1 MKRILALA
9 ITMTLGL
16 GVAHAQFDSPMG
28 PPPGGG
34 QPPMGNDGKPMG
46 PPPGGKP
53 GPGGGGSQY
62 KSAKASRTYSK
73 DAVLTGKT
81 INSSTQDE
89 SAVLVTD
96 GTLTMTNC
104 HLTNSADASSTDDAS
119 FYGVNAVVCA
129 QPSNQKKGTCTI
141 RSQHNHI
148 SGTGRGANGLF
159 AYGNATVNS
168 SYDVIAQT
176 GGNARGIMAS
186 GGGTINVVGD
196 TVETRAH
203 SSSCVATDRG
213 GGTIII
219 DGGVYTCYGGN
230 SAGIYS
236 TGNITA
242 RNASF
247 ISHGGEGLVIEGT
260 NYINLEECNVVSK
273 FDKWGVLLYQSF
285 SGDAEEGDQATLTV
299 RGGSITYE
307 GTKTGLFYN
316 TNNRDS
322 LSLEGVRLVNASD
335 TLINCKKG
343 GWGNRDTARRGG
355 RLGVST
361 KSQTMAGLICADSD
375 SQVSIAMT
383 DGSEFTGALNP
394 DNTAA
399 SASISLD
406 ATSCWSITA
415 DSYVNGALR
424 ADLASLQSNGHD
436 LYYSSQANPS
446 LGGKTYDLAGGGHLK
461 PM

>member
-1 MKRILALA
+1 MKRITALALA
-9 ITMTLGL
+9 MTLSL
-16 GVAHAQFDSPMG
+16 GMAHAQFDSPMG

-34 QPPMGNDGKPMG
+34 QPPTGKDGKPMG

-62 KSAKASRTYSK
+62 KSAKGKRTYSK

-81 INSSTQDE
+81 IASDTQDE
-89 SAVLVTD
+89 SAVLATD
-96 GTLTMTNC
+96 GTLTLTNC
-104 HLTNSADASSTDDAS
+104 RLTNSADASSTDDAS

-129 QPSNQKKGTCTI
+129 QPSSQKGGKCTI
-141 RSQHNHI
+141 RSEHNYV
-148 SGTGRGANGLF
+148 SGTGRGANGIF
-159 AYGNATVNS
+159 AYGGATINS
-168 SYDVIAQT
+168 SYDVIKQT

-213 GGTIII
+213 GGTITI

-230 SAGIYS
+230 SAGLYS
-236 TGNITA
+236 TGNISAKRAT
-242 RNASF
+242 F

-260 NYINLEECNVVSK
+260 NYINLEDCDVVSK

-307 GTKTGLFYN
+307 GKKTGMFYN

-322 LSLEGVRLVNASD
+322 LALENVCLVNASD

-355 RLGVST
+355 RLGVSAKKQALT
-361 KSQTMAGLICADSD
+361 GLICADKD
-375 SQVSIAMT
+375 SQVSLTMT

-394 DNTAA
+394 AATAA
-399 SASISLD
+399 NASISID
-406 ATSCWSITA
+406 ATSCWSLTA
-415 DSYVNGALR
+415 DSYVSGTLK
-424 ADLASLQSNGHD
+424 ADLASIQSNGHT
-436 LYYSSQANPS
+436 LYYSAEANPT
-446 LGGKTYDLAGGGHLK
+446 LAGKTYDLEGGGRLQ